1 MGRRE
6 EAGREKGWPQHLR
19 LPHRRAEARAAGN
32 QAGEKTG
39 R

>member
-1 MGRRE
+1 MGSRE

-19 LPHRRAEARAAGN
+19 LPHRRAEARVAGN